1 MRYASPD
8 TLVRLN
14 VGDGDLS
21 ERWFQFSIEPM
32 HDLAGRVQG
41 LMSVAT
47 DVTAQVLARRALE
60 QSHAEHQRLLKRA
73 PDAARAKDEF
83 LAMLGHELRNPLAPI
98 VSALHVMQA
107 RQDSTT
113 EREQAV
119 ISRIARD
126 RVRLQ
131 PSLTR
136 AAVIL
141 RRAAEMA
148 QPLIAQRRHELIVEP
163 PARPVLWWGDADRL
177 VQVVSN
183 LLTNAARYTPVGGP
197 IHLSGRRVARQLVIE
212 ETDNGMGIAPEAL
225 DGIFD
230 LFYRVQRQASDR
242 AAGGLVLGLALV
254 KSLVR
259 MHEGEV
265 EAHSDGPGQG
275 SRFVVRLPLR
285 EQPVE
290 AARGT
295 LLTDAA
301 WQHSRRVLLVDDNQD
316 GVELLAEALA
326 LQGHQVHVAF
336 EADQGL
342 LLAEQHRPQLALLD
356 IGLPGMD
363 GHALAAR
370 APPALRTTRS
380 SPSTRRLLALMAA
393 FGADAGPAQRQSPD
407 DSAMAP
413 LN

>member
-1 MRYASPD
+1 MAIMSGPRHVFTLANPLYCHILGRTEEALLGKTDREAFPELAAAAPQRRLDDAYRTDMRYASPD

-14 VGDGDLS
+14 AGDGDLS

-73 PDAARAKDEF
+73 QDAARAKDEF

-119 ISRIARD
+119 IRRQVKHMSRLVDDLLDVLRIARG
-126 RVRLQ
+126 RMRLQ

-148 QPLIAQRRHELIVEP
+148 QPLIDQRRHELLVEP

-183 LLTNAARYTPVGGP
+183 LLTNAARYTPPGGR
-197 IHLSGRRVARQLVIE
+197 IHLCSVEGRVGSSGL
-212 ETDNGMGIAPEAL
+212 TGGGI
-225 DGIFD
+225 G
-230 LFYRVQRQASDR
+230 
-242 AAGGLVLGLALV
+242 
-254 KSLVR
+254 
-259 MHEGEV
+259 H
-265 EAHSDGPGQG
+265 
-275 SRFVVRLPLR
+275 
-285 EQPVE
+285 
-290 AARGT
+290 
-295 LLTDAA
+295 
-301 WQHSRRVLLVDDNQD
+301 
-316 GVELLAEALA
+316 GV
-326 LQGHQVHVAF
+326 GHR
-336 EADQGL
+336 GL
-342 LLAEQHRPQLALLD
+342 LLVVGSSLA
-356 IGLPGMD
+356 P
-363 GHALAAR
+363 
-370 APPALRTTRS
+370 
-380 SPSTRRLLALMAA
+380 
-393 FGADAGPAQRQSPD
+393 
-407 DSAMAP
+407 
-413 LN
+413 

>member
-1 MRYASPD
+1 MAIMSGPRHVFTLANPLYCHILGRTEEALLGKTDREAFPELAAAAPQRRLDDAYRTDMRYASPD

-14 VGDGDLS
+14 AGDGDLS

-60 QSHAEHQRLLKRA
+60 QSHAENQRLLKRA
-73 PDAARAKDEF
+73 QDAARAKDEF

-119 ISRIARD
+119 ISRIARG

-183 LLTNAARYTPVGGP
+183 LLTNAARYTPVGGR
-197 IHLSGRRVARQLVIE
+197 IHLSGGRVAKQLVIE
-212 ETDNGMGIAPEAL
+212 VTDNGMASRPRRWTASSTCSTRYSGRRPTAQLAGWCWALRWSKAWCACTKARSRRTATAPA
-225 DGIFD
+225 
-230 LFYRVQRQASDR
+230 R
-242 AAGGLVLGLALV
+242 AAA
-254 KSLVR
+254 SWCACR
-259 MHEGEV
+259 C
-265 EAHSDGPGQG
+265 AS
-275 SRFVVRLPLR
+275 SRSRR
-285 EQPVE
+285 R
-290 AARGT
+290 AARC
-295 LLTDAA
+295 
-301 WQHSRRVLLVDDNQD
+301 
-316 GVELLAEALA
+316 
-326 LQGHQVHVAF
+326 
-336 EADQGL
+336 
-342 LLAEQHRPQLALLD
+342 
-356 IGLPGMD
+356 
-363 GHALAAR
+363 
-370 APPALRTTRS
+370 
-380 SPSTRRLLALMAA
+380 
-393 FGADAGPAQRQSPD
+393 
-407 DSAMAP
+407 
-413 LN
+413 

>member
-14 VGDGDLS
+14 LGDGDLS

-32 HDLAGRVQG
+32 QDLAGRVQG

-119 ISRIARD
+119 ISRIARG

-183 LLTNAARYTPVGGP
+183 LLTNAARYTPVGGR
-197 IHLSGRRVARQLVIE
+197 IHLSGGRVAKQLVIE
-212 ETDNGMGIAPEAL
+212 VTDNGMASRPRRWTASSTCSTRYSGRRPTAQLAGWCWALRWSKAWCACTKARSRRTATAPA
-225 DGIFD
+225 
-230 LFYRVQRQASDR
+230 R
-242 AAGGLVLGLALV
+242 AAA
-254 KSLVR
+254 SWCACR
-259 MHEGEV
+259 C
-265 EAHSDGPGQG
+265 AS
-275 SRFVVRLPLR
+275 SRSRR
-285 EQPVE
+285 R
-290 AARGT
+290 AARC
-295 LLTDAA
+295 
-301 WQHSRRVLLVDDNQD
+301 
-316 GVELLAEALA
+316 
-326 LQGHQVHVAF
+326 
-336 EADQGL
+336 
-342 LLAEQHRPQLALLD
+342 
-356 IGLPGMD
+356 
-363 GHALAAR
+363 
-370 APPALRTTRS
+370 
-380 SPSTRRLLALMAA
+380 
-393 FGADAGPAQRQSPD
+393 
-407 DSAMAP
+407 
-413 LN
+413 

>member
-1 MRYASPD
+1 MAIMSGPRHVFTLANPLYCHILGRTEEALLGKTYREAFPELAAAAPQRRLDDAYRTYMRYASPD

-73 PDAARAKDEF
+73 QDAARAKDEF

-107 RQDSTT
+107 RQGSST

-119 ISRIARD
+119 IRRQVKHMSRLVDDLRDVLRIARG

-183 LLTNAARYTPVGGP
+183 LLTNAARYTPVGGR

-225 DGIFD
+225 GGIFD
-230 LFYRVQRQASDR
+230 LFYQVQRQAPDR

-265 EAHSDGPGQG
+265 EAYSDGPGQG
-275 SRFVVRLPLR
+275 SRFVVACRCASSPAR
-285 EQPVE
+285 AS
-290 AARGT
+290 AARC
-295 LLTDAA
+295 
-301 WQHSRRVLLVDDNQD
+301 
-316 GVELLAEALA
+316 
-326 LQGHQVHVAF
+326 
-336 EADQGL
+336 
-342 LLAEQHRPQLALLD
+342 
-356 IGLPGMD
+356 
-363 GHALAAR
+363 
-370 APPALRTTRS
+370 
-380 SPSTRRLLALMAA
+380 
-393 FGADAGPAQRQSPD
+393 
-407 DSAMAP
+407 
-413 LN
+413 